1 MLRIVQQ
8 QHAGAAKGY
17 YRSGYYAE
25 GGDARGVWGGDA
37 AGRLGLGVGGEVG
50 WPDLDALVENWRPG
64 GAGGRWTPA
73 NVANR
78 RVGYD
83 VSWSAPKS
91 VSVLYEW
98 TLDPDILRAFH
109 AAVDAA
115 MGALERDART
125 RVRRAED
132 RAHADGS
139 RVTANLV
146 WAKFVHRTTRPVGG
160 VPDPQLHA
168 HCFVFNGTFDHE
180 ERRWKAV
187 DLSEAKR
194 QGRFL
199 EAVFHSHLAG
209 GLREL
214 GYRVDKRPG
223 GRWEVAGVPADVI
236 RRFSRRTELIEKVAM
251 ERGVVDPA
259 ARDKLGASTREGK
272 ARTPL
277 SPEQLRALWAERLS
291 AADID
296 ALARVQTDRTAP
308 PAAPTRTLAIKAVA
322 FALEHCLERRSVV
335 PERTLL
341 AEALRWGVGWVRVED
356 VSAVLRALE
365 AKGAVVV
372 RDHPDLPGQRGV
384 TTAAVLDEE
393 RQLLLLA
400 RDGKGRCPP
409 LAPGAALAD
418 GLSAEQRRA
427 VEHILGTRDRVVLVR
442 GAAGVGKTTLLKEV
456 ARHVPG
462 LTVLAPSAAA
472 SRGALR
478 AAGFADA
485 DTVARFL
492 ADDAFRSRAHGGV
505 VVVDEAGLVGTP
517 TLVRLLRVTD
527 ALGARVVLV
536 GDRRQHASV
545 ERGTALRQLE
555 TQVGLYPA
563 TVTRIQRQRGEYR
576 AAVAALSRGDVGR
589 GFRALDALGW
599 VAELPDMLDRARAA
613 ADAYH
618 RLRRAGRSVLVV
630 APTHAEGALVTAAIR
645 AEAGLPAGVP
655 VLRLES
661 KGLTLA
667 ERKIAPSYEAGDM
680 VEFHRARWGR
690 KRYAVREAGA
700 GRVVLDNGRDLFL
713 PGADAFEV
721 YRPADLSLAAGDLVR
736 VTKNGRSLCGAHR
749 VNNGE
754 VYTVAAVDP
763 GRGTATLSNG
773 WRIPLDFGHLA
784 HGYVSTSFGAQGR
797 AADVV
802 VLFQGVPSR
811 GAASPEQFYVSASR
825 GREQCLVFT
834 DSKAALLAAVSTA
847 EPRPTATDLVRPAA
861 RRGRAR
867 GREVCESNPELWPS
881 QPSSTPGRTATRRS
895 A

>member
-37 AGRLGLGVGGEVG
+37 AGMLGLEAGGEVG
-50 WPDLDALVENWRPG
+50 WEDLDALVENRLPG
-64 GAGGRWTPA
+64 DGSGRWTPA

-83 VSWSAPKS
+83 VSWSVPKS

-98 TLDPDILRAFH
+98 TLDPDVLGAFH

-115 MGALERDART
+115 IAALERDARA

-132 RAHADGS
+132 RAHADES

-168 HCFVFNGTFDHE
+168 HCFVFNGTFGRA
-180 ERRWKAV
+180 ERRWKA
-187 DLSEAKR
+187 AKR

-199 EAVFHSHLAG
+199 EAVFHAHLAG
-209 GLREL
+209 RLREL
-214 GYRVDKRPG
+214 GYGIDKKPG

-236 RRFSRRTELIEKVAM
+236 KRFSRRTELIEKVAR

-291 AADID
+291 PADVD
-296 ALARVQTDRTAP
+296 ALARVQKDRTRAP
-308 PAAPTRTLAIKAVA
+308 HGLSRSLAVQAVA

-341 AEALRWGVGWVRVED
+341 AEALRWGVGWVKVED
-356 VSAVLRALE
+356 VFSALRALE
-365 AKGAVVV
+365 AKGAVLV

-384 TTAAVLDEE
+384 TTAAVLGEE

-409 LAPGAALAD
+409 LAPGAALAG

-427 VEHILGTRDRVVLVR
+427 VEHVLGTRDRVALVR
-442 GAAGVGKTTLLKEV
+442 GAAGVGKTTLLNEV

-478 AAGFADA
+478 FEGFAGA

-492 ADDAFRSRAHGGV
+492 ADDAFRSRARGGV

-517 TLVRLLRVTD
+517 TLVQLLRVTD

-555 TQVGLYPA
+555 TQVGLVPA
-563 TVTRIQRQRGEYR
+563 TVTAIQRQRGEYR

-599 VAELPDMLDRARAA
+599 VAELPDAHDRAREAA
-613 ADAYH
+613 EAYH

-630 APTHAEGALVTAAIR
+630 APTHAEGRWSRTRSGPGPGSPPACRSSGWSPR
-645 AEAGLPAGVP
+645 A
-655 VLRLES
+655 
-661 KGLTLA
+661 
-667 ERKIAPSYEAGDM
+667 
-680 VEFHRARWGR
+680 
-690 KRYAVREAGA
+690 
-700 GRVVLDNGRDLFL
+700 
-713 PGADAFEV
+713 
-721 YRPADLSLAAGDLVR
+721 
-736 VTKNGRSLCGAHR
+736 
-749 VNNGE
+749 
-754 VYTVAAVDP
+754 
-763 GRGTATLSNG
+763 
-773 WRIPLDFGHLA
+773 
-784 HGYVSTSFGAQGR
+784 
-797 AADVV
+797 
-802 VLFQGVPSR
+802 
-811 GAASPEQFYVSASR
+811 
-825 GREQCLVFT
+825 
-834 DSKAALLAAVSTA
+834 
-847 EPRPTATDLVRPAA
+847 
-861 RRGRAR
+861 
-867 GREVCESNPELWPS
+867 
-881 QPSSTPGRTATRRS
+881 
-895 A
+895 